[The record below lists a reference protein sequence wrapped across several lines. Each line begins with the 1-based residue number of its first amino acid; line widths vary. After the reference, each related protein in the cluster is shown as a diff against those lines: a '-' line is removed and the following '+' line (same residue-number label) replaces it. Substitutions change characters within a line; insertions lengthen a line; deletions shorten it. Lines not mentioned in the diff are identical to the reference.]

1 MTDRI
6 RTEFELFAHQHSLN
20 TASTGGRYN
29 APVVRYMWL
38 AWQHQAER
46 ITDMALALNRVH
58 VRNATLA
65 NHNRQLNETISRL
78 SHEGQDAV
86 EM

>member
-6 RTEFELFAHQHSLN
+6 RSEFELFAHKHELN

-29 APVVRYMWL
+29 APVVRWMWV

-46 ITDMALALNRVH
+46 ITDMGMALNRVH

-65 NHNRQLNETISRL
+65 NHNRQLSEAISRL